1 MNTYYRLVGDHIIVK
16 DEFNNYKYVK
26 KYKNIENILVQ
37 ENIIE
42 HIKNEQNYIIYKY
55 NELKSKKNKV
65 IDNIIISSILA
76 LFSAIIINFSIYFVY
91 FNIAF
96 ISKILFLS
104 NLVMFPIYTSPLI
117 YNIIK
122 YNKTNKKLK
131 NLNKLYNNL
140 DLIIKDQYEISK
152 TINSSNIV
160 ENDYTRVN
168 DKKEIDLINN
178 YINNYYVKKKILK
191 R

>member
-16 DEFNNYKYVK
+16 DEFNNYKYIK

-55 NELKSKKNKV
+55 NELKSKQNKV

-96 ISKILFLS
+96 ILKILFLT

>member
-55 NELKSKKNKV
+55 NELKSKQNKV

-96 ISKILFLS
+96 ILKILFLT